1 MKEGTRMEEVDWS
14 SLHKILSDTTR
25 RSILE
30 LLAEKEALSYTEIM
44 ALLHVTNT
52 GRLNYHLKALGTL
65 ISKDDQG
72 KYHLTERGKLS
83 VNLLR
88 TFPERATVEGKK
100 HLSGL
105 KIAAAVV
112 LLLVGILLIS
122 VAAGL
127 FLLAL
132 QSPTT
137 ANTIM
142 SGGVSNQIVPQN
154 TTVSL
159 LSWDVQTSTSPLNI
173 SWAASSPVHIYVMNT
188 PQHDALLLQHT
199 TNGQVPAALENF
211 TGVPSSW
218 VSQYDVQT
226 GSVSL
231 SLPQGQCY
239 FLASSSTQAILD
251 SFTLTQQQATSS
263 SPQPSAGY
271 LLALVPLTLGIFLL
285 VLAILILT
293 RRVWR

>member
-1 MKEGTRMEEVDWS
+1 MIEGIRMEEVDWS

-44 ALLHVTNT
+44 ALLQVTNT

-88 TFPERATVEGKK
+88 TFPERATVERKK

-122 VAAGL
+122 AAAGL

-132 QSPTT
+132 QSPTS

-159 LSWDVQTSTSPLNI
+159 LSWDVQTGASPLNI
-173 SWAASSPVHIYVMNT
+173 SWSASSSVFIYAMNIT
-188 PQHDALLLQHT
+188 QHDALLLQHVA
-199 TNGQVPAALENF
+199 NGQEPAALENF

-218 VSQYDVQT
+218 ISQYDLQT
-226 GSVSL
+226 GNVSI
-231 SLPQGQCY
+231 SLPQGQYY
-239 FLASSSTQAILD
+239 FLASSSTPAILN
-251 SFTLTQQQATSS
+251 SFTLTQQTTGSS
-263 SPQPSAGY
+263 QQPSAGY
-271 LLALVPLTLGIFLL
+271 LLALVPLALGILLL
-285 VLAILILT
+285 VLAILILI

>member
-1 MKEGTRMEEVDWS
+1 MEDVDWS

-44 ALLHVTNT
+44 ALLQVTNT
-52 GRLNYHLKALGTL
+52 GRLNYHLKALGAL

-88 TFPERATVEGKK
+88 TFPERAAVEKTK

-105 KIAAAVV
+105 KIATAVV
-112 LLLVGILLIS
+112 LLLVGILFIS
-122 VAAGL
+122 SALGILL
-127 FLLAL
+127 FSF
-132 QSPTT
+132 QSPT
-137 ANTIM
+137 AVNNVM
-142 SGGVSNQIVPQN
+142 SGYVSDQIIPQN

-159 LSWDVQTSTSPLNI
+159 LSWDVQTGTSPLNI
-173 SWAASSPVHIYVMNT
+173 SWVASSTMFIYVMNIT
-188 PQHDALLLQHT
+188 QHDALLLQHT
-199 TNGQVPAALENF
+199 ANDQVPTVLENF
-211 TGVPSSW
+211 TGVPTSW
-218 VSQYDVQT
+218 ISQYEFQT
-226 GSVSL
+226 GSVST
-231 SLPQGQCY
+231 SLPQGQYY
-239 FLASSSTQAILD
+239 FLASSSTPAILN
-251 SFTLTQQQATSS
+251 SFTLQQQATISS
-263 SPQPSAGY
+263 SQPSPDY
-271 LLALVPLTLGIFLL
+271 LLTLVPLMLGIFLI

>member
-1 MKEGTRMEEVDWS
+1 MEEVDWS

-83 VNLLR
+83 VNLLQ
-88 TFPERATVEGKK
+88 TFPERATVDRKK

-122 VAAGL
+122 SAAGL
-127 FLLAL
+127 FLFSL

-137 ANTIM
+137 ANTIR
-142 SGGVSNQIVPQN
+142 SGGVLNQLIPQN

-159 LSWDVQTSTSPLNI
+159 LSWDVQTNASQLNI
-173 SWAASSPVHIYVMNT
+173 SWSASSPVFIYVMNT
-188 PQHDALLLQHT
+188 TQHDSLLLQHT
-199 TNGQVPAALENF
+199 INGQALAALENF
-211 TGVPSSW
+211 TGIPSSW
-218 VSQYDVQT
+218 VSQYDLQT

-231 SLPQGQCY
+231 SLPQGQYY
-239 FLASSSTQAILD
+239 FLASSSTEAILN
-251 SFTLTQQQATSS
+251 SFTLTQQQATGGSAP
-263 SPQPSAGY
+263 SPLEY
-271 LLALVPLTLGIFLL
+271 LL
-285 VLAILILT
+285 VLFPLALGTFMIVLALLILT

>member
-1 MKEGTRMEEVDWS
+1 MEEVDWS

-44 ALLHVTNT
+44 ALLQVTNT
-52 GRLNYHLKALGTL
+52 GRLNYHLKGLGAL

-72 KYHLTERGKLS
+72 RYHLTERGKLA

-88 TFPERATVEGKK
+88 AFPERATLERKK
-100 HLSGL
+100 RQSVL
-105 KIAAAVV
+105 KIVAAVV

-122 VAAGL
+122 SAVAL
-127 FLLAL
+127 FAYAPATV
-132 QSPTT
+132 SSTEG
-137 ANTIM
+137 
-142 SGGVSNQIVPQN
+142 SGASVSNQLIHQN

-159 LSWDVQTSTSPLNI
+159 LSWNVQTGTSPLNI
-173 SWAASSPVHIYVMNT
+173 SWVASSPVFIYVMNLT
-188 PQHDALLLQHT
+188 QHDALLLQHAA
-199 TNGQVPAALENF
+199 NGQVPAALENF

-218 VSQYDVQT
+218 ISQYDLQT

-231 SLPQGQCY
+231 SLPQGQY
-239 FLASSSTQAILD
+239 FFLASSSTPAILN
-251 SFTLTQQQATSS
+251 SLTLTQQLAASS
-263 SPQPSAGY
+263 SQQPSAGY

-285 VLAILILT
+285 VLAVLILT
-293 RRVWR
+293 RRVWL

>member
-1 MKEGTRMEEVDWS
+1 MEDVDWS

-44 ALLHVTNT
+44 ALLQVTNT

-88 TFPERATVEGKK
+88 TFPERAAVERKK

-105 KIAAAVV
+105 KIATAVV
-112 LLLVGILLIS
+112 LLLVGILFIS
-122 VAAGL
+122 SALGILL
-127 FLLAL
+127 FSF
-132 QSPTT
+132 QSPT
-137 ANTIM
+137 AVNNVM
-142 SGGVSNQIVPQN
+142 SGYVSDQIIPQN

-159 LSWDVQTSTSPLNI
+159 LSWDVQTGTSPLNI
-173 SWAASSPVHIYVMNT
+173 SWVASSTMFIYVMNIT
-188 PQHDALLLQHT
+188 QHDALLLQHT
-199 TNGQVPAALENF
+199 ANDQVPTVLENF
-211 TGVPSSW
+211 TGVPTSW
-218 VSQYDVQT
+218 ISQYEFQT
-226 GSVSL
+226 GSVST
-231 SLPQGQCY
+231 SLPQGQYY
-239 FLASSSTQAILD
+239 FLASSSTPAILN
-251 SFTLTQQQATSS
+251 SFTLQQQATISS
-263 SPQPSAGY
+263 SQPSPDY
-271 LLALVPLTLGIFLL
+271 LLTLVPLMLGIFLI

>member
-1 MKEGTRMEEVDWS
+1 
-14 SLHKILSDTTR
+14 
-25 RSILE
+25 
-30 LLAEKEALSYTEIM
+30 
-44 ALLHVTNT
+44 
-52 GRLNYHLKALGTL
+52 LGTL

-72 KYHLTERGKLS
+72 KYNLTERGKLS

-88 TFPERATVEGKK
+88 TFPERAAAERKK

-105 KIAAAVV
+105 KIAVAVV
-112 LLLVGILLIS
+112 LLLVGISLIS
-122 VAAGL
+122 SAVGL
-127 FLLAL
+127 FAYA
-132 QSPTT
+132 PTT
-137 ANTIM
+137 VSSTM
-142 SGGVSNQIVPQN
+142 GGGASVSNQLIPQN

-159 LSWDVQTSTSPLNI
+159 LSWNVQNGASPLNI
-173 SWAASSPVHIYVMNT
+173 SWIASSPVYIYLMNLT
-188 PQHDALLLQHT
+188 QHDMLLLQHI

-218 VSQYDVQT
+218 ISQYYLQT

-231 SLPQGQCY
+231 SLPQGQYY
-239 FLASSSTQAILD
+239 FLASSSTQAILN
-251 SFTLTQQQATSS
+251 SFTLTQQRATSS
-263 SPQPSAGY
+263 SSQPSAGY

>member
-1 MKEGTRMEEVDWS
+1 MEEVDWS
-14 SLHKILSDTTR
+14 SLHKILSDSTR

-44 ALLHVTNT
+44 ALLQVTNT

-83 VNLLR
+83 VNLLQ
-88 TFPERATVEGKK
+88 TFPERATVERKK
-100 HLSGL
+100 QLSVL
-105 KIAAAVV
+105 KIVAAVV
-112 LLLVGILLIS
+112 LLLVGILLIAS
-122 VAAGL
+122 AAGL
-127 FLLAL
+127 FLFAL
-132 QSPTT
+132 QSPTA
-137 ANTIM
+137 ANTTV
-142 SGGVSNQIVPQN
+142 SGGISNQIVPQN

-159 LSWDVQTSTSPLNI
+159 LSWNVQTGASSLNI
-173 SWAASSPVHIYVMNT
+173 SWTASSPVFIYIMNLT
-188 PQHDALLLQHT
+188 QHDALLLQHAA
-199 TNGQVPAALENF
+199 NGQVAATLENF
-211 TGVPSSW
+211 TGIPSSC
-218 VSQYDVQT
+218 VSQYDLQT

-231 SLPQGQCY
+231 SLPPGRYY
-239 FLASSSTQAILD
+239 FLASSSTPAILN
-251 SFTLTQQQATSS
+251 SFTLTQQQATGS

-271 LLALVPLTLGIFLL
+271 LLALAPLFLGIFLL

>member
-1 MKEGTRMEEVDWS
+1 MEEVDWS

-52 GRLNYHLKALGTL
+52 GRLNYHLKALGAL

-72 KYHLTERGKLS
+72 KYHLTERGKLAA
-83 VNLLR
+83 NLLQ
-88 TFPERATVEGKK
+88 TFPEKATIEKKK

-105 KIAAAVV
+105 KIAVAVV
-112 LLLVGILLIS
+112 LLIVGILLIS
-122 VAAGL
+122 SAAAL
-127 FLLAL
+127 FAYT
-132 QSPTT
+132 PTT
-137 ANTIM
+137 VGMTVGRGT
-142 SGGVSNQIVPQN
+142 SVSNQVIPQN

-173 SWAASSPVHIYVMNT
+173 SWNASSSVHVYVMNMT
-188 PQHDALLLQHT
+188 QHDALLLQHT
-199 TNGQVPAALENF
+199 ANGQVPAALENF

-218 VSQYDVQT
+218 VSQYDLQT

-231 SLPQGQCY
+231 SLPQGQYY
-239 FLASSSTQAILD
+239 FLASSSTPAILNL
-251 SFTLTQQQATSS
+251 FTLWQTQANSGSS
-263 SPQPSAGY
+263 QSSVGY
-271 LLALVPLTLGIFLL
+271 LIGLAPLTLGIVLL

>member
-1 MKEGTRMEEVDWS
+1 MEEVDWS
-14 SLHKILSDTTR
+14 SLHRILSDTTR

-52 GRLNYHLKALGTL
+52 GRLNYHLKALGAL

-88 TFPERATVEGKK
+88 TFPERAAVERKK

-112 LLLVGILLIS
+112 LLLAGILLIS
-122 VAAGL
+122 SAVGILL
-127 FLLAL
+127 FSL
-132 QSPTT
+132 QSPT
-137 ANTIM
+137 AVNNVM
-142 SGGVSNQIVPQN
+142 SGYVSNQIIPQN

-159 LSWDVQTSTSPLNI
+159 LSWDVHTGTSPLNI
-173 SWAASSPVHIYVMNT
+173 SWVASSPVFIYVMNIT
-188 PQHDALLLQHT
+188 QHDALLLQHNA
-199 TNGQVPAALENF
+199 NGQVSTALENF

-218 VSQYDVQT
+218 ISEYDLQT
-226 GSVSL
+226 GNVSL
-231 SLPQGQCY
+231 SLPQGQYY
-239 FLASSSTQAILD
+239 FLASSSTPAILN
-251 SFTLTQQQATSS
+251 SFTLTQQQTTGSS
-263 SPQPSAGY
+263 QQPSSGY
-271 LLALVPLTLGIFLL
+271 LLALVPLALGIFLL
-285 VLAILILT
+285 VLPILILT
-293 RRVWR
+293 RRLWR

>member
-1 MKEGTRMEEVDWS
+1 MDKYQSMEEVDWS
-14 SLHKILSDTTR
+14 SLHKILNDVTR

-30 LLAEKEALSYTEIM
+30 LLAEKEALSYTELM
-44 ALLHVTNT
+44 TLLQVTNT
-52 GRLNYHLKALGTL
+52 GRLNYHLKALGAL

-83 VNLLR
+83 VNLLQ
-88 TFPERATVEGKK
+88 TFPERATVERKK

-122 VAAGL
+122 SAAGIFL
-127 FLLAL
+127 FSL

-142 SGGVSNQIVPQN
+142 SGGVSNQVVPQN

-159 LSWDVQTSTSPLNI
+159 LSWDVQTGASPLNI
-173 SWAASSPVHIYVMNT
+173 SWSASSPVFIYAMNT
-188 PQHDALLLQHT
+188 TQHDALLLQHT
-199 TNGQVPAALENF
+199 ANGQVPTVLENF

-218 VSQYDVQT
+218 VSQYYLQT

-231 SLPQGQCY
+231 NLPQGQYY
-239 FLASSSTQAILD
+239 FLASSSTEAILN
-251 SFTLTQQQATSS
+251 SFMLTQQQATVGAPPSS
-263 SPQPSAGY
+263 LEY
-271 LLALVPLTLGIFLL
+271 LLALFPLALGIFMI
-285 VLAILILT
+285 VLALLILT

>member
-1 MKEGTRMEEVDWS
+1 MEEVDWS

-44 ALLHVTNT
+44 ALLQVTNT
-52 GRLNYHLKALGTL
+52 GRLNYHLKALGAL

-83 VNLLR
+83 VNLLQA
-88 TFPERATVEGKK
+88 FPERALVERKK
-100 HLSGL
+100 HLSVL
-105 KIAAAVV
+105 KIVVAAV
-112 LLLVGILLIS
+112 LLLVGISLIIS
-122 VAAGL
+122 VVGL
-127 FLLAL
+127 FAYA
-132 QSPTT
+132 PTT
-137 ANTIM
+137 VNSTM
-142 SGGVSNQIVPQN
+142 SGGASVSNQLIPQN

-159 LSWDVQTSTSPLNI
+159 LSWDVQTGASPLNL
-173 SWAASSPVHIYVMNT
+173 SWSASSSVFIYVMNIT
-188 PQHDALLLQHT
+188 QHDALLLQHT

-218 VSQYDVQT
+218 ISQYDLQT
-226 GSVSL
+226 GNVSL
-231 SLPQGQCY
+231 SLPQGQYY
-239 FLASSSTQAILD
+239 FLASSSTPAILN
-251 SFTLTQQQATSS
+251 SFTLTQQQATGSS
-263 SPQPSAGY
+263 QQPSAGY
-271 LLALVPLTLGIFLL
+271 LLALVPLTPGIFLL

>member
-1 MKEGTRMEEVDWS
+1 MEEVDWS

-52 GRLNYHLKALGTL
+52 GRLNYHLKALGIL

-83 VNLLR
+83 VNLLQ
-88 TFPERATVEGKK
+88 TFPERATVDRKK

-122 VAAGL
+122 SAVAL
-127 FLLAL
+127 FAYTP
-132 QSPTT
+132 STVS
-137 ANTIM
+137 NTM
-142 SGGVSNQIVPQN
+142 GGGASVSNQIITQN
-154 TTVSL
+154 TTVFL
-159 LSWDVQTSTSPLNI
+159 LSWDVQTDASPLNI
-173 SWAASSPVHIYVMNT
+173 SWSASSPVFIYVMNT
-188 PQHDALLLQHT
+188 TQHDSLLLQHT
-199 TNGQVPAALENF
+199 INGQALTTLENF

-218 VSQYDVQT
+218 VSQYDLQT

-231 SLPQGQCY
+231 SLPQGQYY
-239 FLASSSTQAILD
+239 FLASSSTEAILN
-251 SFTLTQQQATSS
+251 SFTLTQQQQQQQATVGSPPSS
-263 SPQPSAGY
+263 LEY
-271 LLALVPLTLGIFLL
+271 LLALFPLALGAFMI
-285 VLAILILT
+285 VLALLILT